1 MATSY
6 NTSFDFRSTNLTLCT
21 QDGATANC
29 SDAGVVQTTT
39 TARTVAADD
48 IWTPD
53 VIQRV
58 ASLAFIMTL
67 TLVGNTVII
76 VVLTCSRY
84 RKRNSRVNIF
94 IINLAVGD
102 LAVCVCTMTTEILFV
117 AFGQWVL
124 GPVACKMLTYLQI
137 VTLASTTFILT
148 SMSFDR

>member
-1 MATSY
+1 MATNYNASY
-6 NTSFDFRSTNLTLCT
+6 HASPNLTLCVH
-21 QDGATANC
+21 DGTDTNHNC
-29 SDAGVVQTTT
+29 SDVLKTSTPLPDD
-39 TARTVAADD
+39 DD

-94 IINLAVGD
+94 IINLAIGD

-124 GPVACKMLTYLQI
+124 GPAACKILTYLQI

-148 SMSFDR
+148 SMSFDRSGE